1 MKAVSLFGILLLY
14 TFCETRTSF
23 NLSALRFCF
32 CFIFFGKRNHS
43 SLLMS
48 KSKVA
53 SQKGLNR
60 KCHRNGIHKPKKH
73 TKISPVGMNIKYL
86 HNCHY
91 ARIGMKKD
99 KQE

>member
-1 MKAVSLFGILLLY
+1 
-14 TFCETRTSF
+14 
-23 NLSALRFCF
+23 
-32 CFIFFGKRNHS
+32 
-43 SLLMS
+43 MS

-86 HNCHY
+86 RNCHY

-99 KQE
+99 QQE

>member
-1 MKAVSLFGILLLY
+1 
-14 TFCETRTSF
+14 
-23 NLSALRFCF
+23 
-32 CFIFFGKRNHS
+32 
-43 SLLMS
+43 MS

-73 TKISPVGMNIKYL
+73 PKPSPIGMNQKYL
-86 HNCHY
+86 RNCHY
-91 ARIGMKKD
+91 SRVGMKA

>member
-1 MKAVSLFGILLLY
+1 MRSVS
-14 TFCETRTSF
+14 S
-23 NLSALRFCF
+23 
-32 CFIFFGKRNHS
+32 KRNHS
-43 SLLMS
+43 TLLMS

-73 TKISPVGMNIKYL
+73 PKPSPIGMNQKYL
-86 HNCHY
+86 RNCHY
-91 ARIGMKKD
+91 SRVGMKA